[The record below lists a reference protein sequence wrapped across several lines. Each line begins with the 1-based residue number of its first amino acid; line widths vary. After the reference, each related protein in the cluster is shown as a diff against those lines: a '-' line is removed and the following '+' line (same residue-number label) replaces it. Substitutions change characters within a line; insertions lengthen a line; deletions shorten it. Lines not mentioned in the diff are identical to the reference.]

1 MKDKRNLHL
10 EVQEHI
16 DCFANTDPL
25 KEMSEIK
32 KDTDKDQA
40 ALKWMA
46 LAVLHGINFNAKK
59 ISIRTAPDGTAT
71 VRAKYREADLPSPGG
86 EIGRNIVEAIRQI
99 THFEGDK
106 AKGPLALGVRYDSL
120 EIGVKV
126 ERNDHGETV
135 TFKFPKSS

>member
-25 KEMSEIK
+25 KEMSEIT

-59 ISIRTAPDGTAT
+59 ISLRTTPDGNTT
-71 VRAKYREADLPSPGG
+71 VEAKYRVAELPSPGK
-86 EIGRNIVEAIRQI
+86 EIGRNIVEAIRRI

-106 AKGPLALGVRYDSL
+106 GKGPLALGVRNDNL
-120 EIGVKV
+120 EIGIKV
-126 ERNDHGETV
+126 ERDQNGETV
-135 TFKFPKSS
+135 TLKFPKSS

>member
-25 KEMSEIK
+25 KEMSEITR
-32 KDTDKDQA
+32 DTDKDQA

-59 ISIRTAPDGTAT
+59 ISIKTAADGSTT

-86 EIGRNIVEAIRQI
+86 DIGRKIVESVRGI
-99 THFEGDK
+99 THFEEDRG
-106 AKGPLALGVRYDSL
+106 KGPLALGVRNDNI
-120 EIGVKV
+120 EIDVKV
-126 ERNDHGETV
+126 NRDEDGETV
-135 TFKFPKSS
+135 TFKFPKSK

>member
-25 KEMSEIK
+25 REMSEITS
-32 KDTDKDQA
+32 DTDKDQA

-99 THFEGDK
+99 THFEGDRG
-106 AKGPLALGVRYDSL
+106 KGPLALGVRNDSL